1 MVRVN
6 GQRIWTKKRNEEHY
20 RGEHFKWVYA
30 IVRTKSYWILW
41 GIVHNL
47 CTLLVLFV
55 FLSWFDGF
63 SLSTHSQMCVRT
75 YTMIQKWSHHWSCV
89 NCWTNKS
96 WQFGLKSENMFV
108 SVNMWKGKNTN
119 THTHTR
125 ESAWND
131 QHKHFVK
138 WNLPANV
145 IVDVF
150 TSKTRPISNRM
161 KLTHIQMRSHKNCEC
176 LPLLFAYCIYG
187 VRLCVLSVFIL
198 LFIQKWTNLFY
209 FISTGLNNN
218 LLLRFSGHH
227 SILSLLCIHSNS
239 TKVSR
244 AGPVVAQ
251 SIFLYFSISQ
261 HCHINTF
268 RRKSFA

>member
-1 MVRVN
+1 MAKEYE
-6 GQRIWTKKRNEEHY
+6 QKRNEEHY

-108 SVNMWKGKNTN
+108 SVNMWKGKNKN
-119 THTHTR
+119 THTR
-125 ESAWND
+125 ENPHETTSTNISSNEIYWQMWLSMCSHQKLDQFPTEWN
-131 QHKHFVK
+131 
-138 WNLPANV
+138 
-145 IVDVF
+145 
-150 TSKTRPISNRM
+150 
-161 KLTHIQMRSHKNCEC
+161 
-176 LPLLFAYCIYG
+176 
-187 VRLCVLSVFIL
+187 
-198 LFIQKWTNLFY
+198 
-209 FISTGLNNN
+209 
-218 LLLRFSGHH
+218 
-227 SILSLLCIHSNS
+227 
-239 TKVSR
+239 
-244 AGPVVAQ
+244 
-251 SIFLYFSISQ
+251 
-261 HCHINTF
+261 
-268 RRKSFA
+268 